1 MSLKFRV
8 IWKICFSDQ
17 TSSKR
22 DAAERAPSK
31 LAALPL
37 DTDGVVGGD
46 GIGARTHAVVKTL
59 NASNWSCEILEASV
73 RCLVRVVRNR
83 AVDLLDFDVPVVVRN
98 P

>member
-1 MSLKFRV
+1 MLV
-8 IWKICFSDQ
+8 KIEDFSDQ
-17 TSSKR
+17 TCSKR

-46 GIGARTHAVVKTL
+46 GIRARTHAVVETL